1 LIAKKQW
8 IFATE
13 KIRIRRVRFTDSK
26 ISLLDAAQ
34 LWGKPMSYNNW
45 MDTDG
50 SIGAVSEF
58 DKTCIAIIK
67 HAAPCGIAVADSVL
81 DAFKKA
87 QSCDPLSA
95 FGGIIASNREIDL
108 DTADAISES
117 FFEVIIA
124 PGYTEKALDKLKEKK
139 NLRILEAKA
148 ELFSPLDYTKCYPI
162 IGGVLM
168 QQSDSSMEDP
178 NGWDVVSKREPTK
191 EELEEL
197 DFAWRV
203 VKWVKSN
210 AIVLTKDLQTIGIG
224 TGQPS
229 RVDSVEISILKAK
242 KHGHET
248 EGSFLASDAFFPFRD
263 SIDKAKEAGVT
274 AIVEPG
280 GSVRDKEVIEAANE
294 HNIALLFTGK
304 RHFRH

>member
-1 LIAKKQW
+1 MDLRYGENPHQ
-8 IFATE
+8 E
-13 KIRIRRVRFTDSK
+13 SSVYRFTEDK
-26 ISLLDAAQ
+26 VSLVDAKQ

-50 SIGAVSEF
+50 AIGSVAEF
-58 DKTCIAIIK
+58 KQTCIAIIK
-67 HAAPCGIAVADSVL
+67 HAAPCGIGIADSVV

-95 FGGIIASNREIDL
+95 FGGIVASNREIDI
-108 DTADAISES
+108 DTANEISKS
-117 FFEVIIA
+117 FFEVVIA
-124 PGYTEKALDKLKEKK
+124 PGYKEEALDKLKEKK
-139 NLRILEAKA
+139 NIRILLADST
-148 ELFSPLDYTKCYPI
+148 LFSPLNYKKCYPI
-162 IGGVLM
+162 TGGVLI
-168 QQSDSSMEDP
+168 QESDAVIEPASE
-178 NGWDVVSKREPTK
+178 WEVVSEKKPTE
-191 EELEEL
+191 EELKDL
-197 DFAWRV
+197 DFAWKV

-210 AIVLTKDLQTIGIG
+210 GIVLCKDQKTIGIG

-229 RVDSVEISILKAK
+229 RVDSTEISVLKAK

-248 EGSFLASDAFFPFRD
+248 EGSVLASDAFFPFRD

-280 GSVRDKEVIEAANE
+280 GSVRDKEVIDAANE
-294 HNIALLFTGK
+294 HGIVLLFTGK